1 MQIPV
6 FTFFYGYCMTEGTE
20 KFPVVLFRSGQ
31 FLRLRSYFLP
41 GILPLQRIPGLS
53 RRMYSEQI
61 PACIEHQKVFHG
73 KAVCKMHHQKGQNII
88 LRRDLRI
95 EDCILQF
102 FKPRK
107 SFQMVIL
114 IPGASGKLK
123 VWFTYVSA
131 MASSR
136 CPGGHFS
143 ESPFAMVRYTAW
155 AFSGFG
161 DERARHRLS

>member
-1 MQIPV
+1 
-6 FTFFYGYCMTEGTE
+6 MTEGAE
-20 KFPVVLFRSGQ
+20 KFPVMQLRRGQ
-31 FLRLRSYFLP
+31 LLRLRLYSLP
-41 GILPLQRIPGLS
+41 CILPLQRIPGLS

-114 IPGASGKLK
+114 ISGASGQAEGL
-123 VWFTYVSA
+123 VYIRVCHGIQQ
-131 MASSR
+131 MSR
-136 CPGGHFS
+136 RTLLGKPLCNGT
-143 ESPFAMVRYTAW
+143 VY
-155 AFSGFG
+155 
-161 DERARHRLS
+161 RLGLFRLRG